1 MSMYRD
7 NEDHEYDS
15 STKKAMIT
23 VRKHMRDMEDMI
35 NELKK
40 DINENKRL
48 GKCMRSENQ
57 GLEHKTKEK
66 CNELAKLVME
76 DMNNFSKDV
85 KRVKQNDN
93 AENSFFEQ
101 QVRMLVDDKLKLRLN
116 VIQLEKR
123 LKQCETDVGMG
134 FHN

>member
-1 MSMYRD
+1 MYSRD
-7 NEDHEYDS
+7 EDIGEFD

-23 VRKHMRDMEDMI
+23 VRKHMKDMEDMI

-48 GKCMRSENQ
+48 GKLMRSENQ

-66 CNELAKLVME
+66 CNELAKLTME

-101 QVRMLVDDKLKLRLN
+101 QVRMLLDDKLKLRLN

-123 LKQCETDVGMG
+123 LKQCEADVGMG
-134 FHN
+134 YLN

>member
-1 MSMYRD
+1 MYSRD
-7 NEDHEYDS
+7 EEVGEYDN
-15 STKKAMIT
+15 TKKAMIT
-23 VRKHMRDMEDMI
+23 VRRHMKDMEEMI
-35 NELKK
+35 NEMKK

-48 GKCMRSENQ
+48 GKVMRSENQ
-57 GLEHKTKEK
+57 SLEHKTKEK

-85 KRVKQNDN
+85 KRVKQNDT

-101 QVRMLVDDKLKLRLN
+101 QVKMLLDDKLKLRLN

-134 FHN
+134 YLN